1 LPRKARAMSAIV
13 SRSPLIT
20 PVAFT
25 WLGRSSWLTA
35 RKQGLQVTR
44 CRWAA
49 LSRSALQ
56 FGIGWV
62 LGFCSAA
69 RSSTRAR
76 RRRGPPHSHRRRTS
90 SALQQSQ
97 WYGARRDM
105 WDPSATALILET
117 GQRSDSMRRAAPL
130 AATRRPHIRWSAEF
144 GARRSVQRGH
154 ASPPGLLRFMRF
166 CLFASDCVG

>member
-1 LPRKARAMSAIV
+1 MG
-13 SRSPLIT
+13 SRSCDGSISLIIASPQHVINRAAAAGAFAAEGEGDERHRQPIT
-20 PVAFT
+20 FDHTVAFT

-35 RKQGLQVTR
+35 RKRGLQVPR
-44 CRWAA
+44 CRCAA

-62 LGFCSAA
+62 LGFCAAA

-105 WDPSATALILET
+105 
-117 GQRSDSMRRAAPL
+117 
-130 AATRRPHIRWSAEF
+130 RPFRNGPHLGNRTEVRVDA
-144 GARRSVQRGH
+144 
-154 ASPPGLLRFMRF
+154 
-166 CLFASDCVG
+166 

>member
-117 GQRSDSMRRAAPL
+117 GQRSDSMRRGCTPRRDEATPYSVVGRVRSAAISTAGSRL
-130 AATRRPHIRWSAEF
+130 AARAPQIHALL
-144 GARRSVQRGH
+144 SVCQ
-154 ASPPGLLRFMRF
+154 
-166 CLFASDCVG
+166 